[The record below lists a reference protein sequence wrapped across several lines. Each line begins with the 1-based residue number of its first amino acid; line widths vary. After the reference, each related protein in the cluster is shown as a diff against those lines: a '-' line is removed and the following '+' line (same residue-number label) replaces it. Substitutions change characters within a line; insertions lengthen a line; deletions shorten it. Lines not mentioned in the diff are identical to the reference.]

1 MRPAKFFLALLL
13 AFGLAAEAQAAT
25 LRIVSYDPANPQTRR
40 LAGQLTF
47 EFKQRLI
54 FTEVV
59 RVRSTTGA
67 ASAALKPAG
76 EGELGVSLASLIGP
90 NSGERDLY
98 AIDQADE
105 GKDMI
110 RAFCP
115 GAAHGWL
122 VFGRLR
128 RDEPLRVHVLGDQA
142 GGGPARLCATLDFQF
157 RGEWRLPRTSP
168 VKPPPPVIN
177 PLTN

>member
-25 LRIVSYDPANPQTRR
+25 LRIFSYDPANPQTRR

-76 EGELGVSLASLIGP
+76 HVHAGSSACNCGSSASG
-90 NSGERDLY
+90 STS
-98 AIDQADE
+98 
-105 GKDMI
+105 
-110 RAFCP
+110 
-115 GAAHGWL
+115 
-122 VFGRLR
+122 
-128 RDEPLRVHVLGDQA
+128 
-142 GGGPARLCATLDFQF
+142 AT
-157 RGEWRLPRTSP
+157 RWRTRSA
-168 VKPPPPVIN
+168 
-177 PLTN
+177 